1 MNNEVASLYGGESYP
16 MAKSE
21 NKVSTSINYSS
32 KEVQEEVPMD
42 AIIKSKDISIS
53 IREIENGFLKTISTS
68 IRYSVREKEEGGEM
82 EEPEYGEDKYMYQTK
97 TYYSKEK
104 PIDISLK
111 YDI

>member
-1 MNNEVASLYGGESYP
+1 MEKEIANLYGGENYP

-32 KEVQEEVPMD
+32 KEVQEEIPVD
-42 AIIKSKDISIS
+42 AIIKSKEISIN
-53 IREIENGFLKTISTS
+53 IREIENGFLKTISTTT
-68 IRYSVREKEEGGEM
+68 RYCVREKEEGGEM
-82 EEPEYGEDKYMYQTK
+82 EAPEYEEEKWNYQTK
-97 TYYSKEK
+97 TYFSKEK